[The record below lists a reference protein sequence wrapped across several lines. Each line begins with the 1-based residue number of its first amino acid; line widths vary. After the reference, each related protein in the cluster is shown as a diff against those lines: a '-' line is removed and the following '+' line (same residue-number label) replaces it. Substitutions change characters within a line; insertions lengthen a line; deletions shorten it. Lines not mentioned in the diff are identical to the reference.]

1 MRRFIYIIFTTTA
14 LFTSAVSCV
23 KEEMSERNSLAEGE
37 TWVELNFGSQ
47 QSREVLTRATVSERN
62 EKQIYNFYL
71 FMFDGN
77 GAKVAGI
84 YFDTENQRASKASV
98 ESSLSNCW
106 YVSNTST
113 DDGTTRG
120 TVRFRTASGSN
131 MRLYMIANLDADMV
145 RISSDLL
152 AHNIQKEEDLLNYNV
167 YLNQRIVNRNGYFP
181 MTGKLSGL
189 TIEGGNSTTDTDLT
203 LIDGTMMLRRIDAK
217 IRFVFKKGS
226 RPDDKGQT
234 IKSFEAKQWKVVNVP
249 RTAYLYDYDHRGI
262 TDATGH
268 DFVNVAPGTPS
279 SEYSGYAKDFFDTD
293 FVNFEDFPN
302 SDQSEFSFYM
312 LENSQVPK
320 KSPSKYQDR
329 SKSIKTSEGRN
340 ESCNVSYVLNGV
352 PYERE
357 MRMFEYANDFST
369 YVVVTGRVEMEL
381 NDTDTSGG
389 KVLGGDVQYIIHLGD
404 WTSAIDNSD
413 GNKGDGKDQYG
424 AFDNFNTERNTSYT
438 YTVTVNSV
446 NSIRV
451 EVETSQGSVS
461 DVVENQPGATG
472 SITIAKEEIMLCDCH
487 YVSKTIDFRLANFFE
502 GGKYDKDH
510 CIIDQLTWSVKT
522 PFMVSE
528 TGPTKGSDGMEITS
542 GLDYKW
548 VHFRLNKKDGNGNFL
563 AQRRKFSS
571 RQFETSSVLR
581 SASDNKEGD
590 GSDGLAGY
598 HNDGVMNITELV
610 SYIKGQVNRYVQD
623 PNASEFDNLKDP
635 SKSRLSFTVFV
646 DEYYYE
652 ANPINNEKSSDL
664 WKHFVNQ
671 EDRKLHILCSS
682 DISKD
687 EESRATGSV
696 ITIQQHAIQSIY
708 NTDPDYTDLST
719 AWGVETEDEHEGFST
734 YWNYT
739 YSERR
744 YNDDDNNGLYN
755 TCKEWG
761 LSSGTGSSFNSG
773 VKWGTYMD
781 WEVDNST
788 PQFNSRYEYLRYS
801 CMSRNRDN
809 NGDGVIDR
817 NEVRWYMASIN
828 QLIGI
833 VVGKGLLN
841 SKTQLYNRSPEA
853 QQSSDDQVW
862 FQHVMSSTSY
872 TEGRNS
878 NNPTMIW
885 AEEGLSTS
893 GTNENWQPIKKG
905 TVRCVRNL
913 GYVDGNDNETY
924 SIDKM
929 PQDYIQAEKLSDG
942 NYIFTT
948 THLNSQALRYYTSRE
963 LTYSDELS
971 IENRLYKKF
980 EVYNRNSS
988 ITYTSSSHKFSDY
1001 NRLVTES
1008 VASGQGNPFCPEG
1021 YRTPS
1026 QVEMCVMRYYMGDDK
1041 PSRTVSRTKWSFG
1054 LEGDKKK
1061 DSIKEIKVGFM
1072 QNGRY
1077 NITINNEDISEVR
1090 CVRDIRVN

>member
-1 MRRFIYIIFTTTA
+1 MAI
-14 LFTSAVSCV
+14 SAAAPSCV
-23 KEEMSERNSLAEGE
+23 KEEIGESSPLSEGE
-37 TWVELNFGSQ
+37 CWAELNFGSQ
-47 QSREVLTRATVSERN
+47 GNREVITRSTVSERN

-71 FMFDGN
+71 FMFDGS
-77 GAKVAGI
+77 GAKVSGI
-84 YFDTENQRASKASV
+84 YFDAENQRASKASV

-106 YVSNTST
+106 YVSNAST
-113 DDGTTRG
+113 DDGTTSG
-120 TVRFRTASGSN
+120 TVKFKTGGGSN

-152 AHNIQKEEDLLNYNV
+152 AHNIRKEEDLLNYNV
-167 YLNQRIVNRNGYFP
+167 YLNQRIINRNGYFP
-181 MTGKLSGL
+181 MTGKLTGL
-189 TIEGGNSTTDTDLT
+189 TVKGGNSANGTELT

-217 IRFVFKKGS
+217 VRFVFKKGS

-234 IKSFEAKQWKVVNVP
+234 IKSFEARQWKVVNVP
-249 RTAYLYDYDHRGI
+249 RTAYLYGYDHRGI

-268 DFVNVAPGTPS
+268 DFVSVSPGTPS
-279 SEYSGYAKDFFDTD
+279 SEYSDYAKDFFDTD

-302 SDQSEFSFYM
+302 SDRSEFSFYM
-312 LENSQVPK
+312 LENRQTPK
-320 KSPSKYQDR
+320 KAPSKYQDR
-329 SKSIKTSEGRN
+329 SRSIKTADGRN
-340 ESCNVSYVLNGV
+340 ESCRVSYVLNGV
-352 PYERE
+352 PEERE

-369 YVVVTGRVEMEL
+369 YVVVTGRVDMEL

-404 WTSAIDNSD
+404 WTAAIDNSD
-413 GNKGDGKDQYG
+413 GNKGDGKDAYG

-451 EVETSQGSVS
+451 EVETSQGSAA
-461 DVVENQPGATG
+461 DVIENQPGASG

-528 TGPTKGSDGMEITS
+528 AGPTKGSDGMEITS

-548 VHFRLNKKDGNGNFL
+548 VHFRLNKKDDRGSFMT
-563 AQRRKFSS
+563 QRRKFSARS
-571 RQFETSSVLR
+571 FETSSVLR
-581 SASDNKEGD
+581 SASENKEGD

-598 HNDGVMNITELV
+598 HNDGVMDVPELV

-623 PNASEFDNLKDP
+623 PNASEFDNLDDP

-652 ANPINNEKSSDL
+652 ENPINNEKSSDL
-664 WKHFVNQ
+664 WKRFVNQ

-682 DISKD
+682 DLSKD

-708 NTDPDYTDLST
+708 NTDPAYAALST

-734 YWNYT
+734 YWSST

-773 VKWGTYMD
+773 AKWGTYMD

-788 PQFNSRYEYLRYS
+788 PQFNSQYEYLRYS

-817 NEVRWYMASIN
+817 DEVRWYMASIN

-841 SKTQLYNRSPEA
+841 SRTQLYNRSPEA
-853 QQSSDDQVW
+853 QLSSDDQVW

-924 SIDKM
+924 SIDKT
-929 PQDYIQAEKLSDG
+929 PQDYIQTEKLSNG

-980 EVYNRNSS
+980 EVYNSNSS
-988 ITYTSSSHKFSDY
+988 VTYTGNSKKFSDY
-1001 NRLVTES
+1001 NSLVTES
-1008 VASGQGNPFCPEG
+1008 VAAGQGNPFCPEG

-1041 PSRTVSRTKWSFG
+1041 PSLTVSRTKWSFG
-1054 LEGDKKK
+1054 REGDKKK
-1061 DSIKEIKVGFM
+1061 DGIKETKVGFI
-1072 QNGRY
+1072 QNHRY
-1077 NITINNEDISEVR
+1077 NITVNNEDITEVR